1 MTLYKQLAGDLG
13 DFWRLSTQAVGGRHV
28 DHNHVGDGETSA
40 KESMRRRKHI
50 NTKDKIACPL
60 RRSS

>member
-1 MTLYKQLAGDLG
+1 MTLYKQLAGDLWKFLEII
-13 DFWRLSTQAVGGRHV
+13 DRSSGRHV

-60 RRSS
+60 KRSS